1 MVETCPSCEKQ
12 FANRRSL
19 ASHKSRFHNKLKDS
33 TSSSGK
39 HLAGTIKNPDETSD
53 IDSELS
59 HGRES
64 ALNATIPSYSSGHPK
79 VKDMD
84 KEHDMDENIESE
96 SKASDVT
103 SSSSDD
109 DIQTDDS
116 ISNFDIASDI
126 STSSNRSSTSVP
138 EKYQLTGGKRKADD
152 NSSKVVSLLT
162 SIESAL
168 RKQSCKEE
176 GLECF
181 DFLFCYTMKKQF
193 FSELDSWISTEL
205 GKSIEDVLTQ
215 DEQYFV
221 DAIIGTTNLSNLH
234 RLMNENSA
242 TVKSVLEQFAA
253 EKKEKQRKRR
263 I

>member
-1 MVETCPSCEKQ
+1 MV
-12 FANRRSL
+12 
-19 ASHKSRFHNKLKDS
+19 KS
-33 TSSSGK
+33 
-39 HLAGTIKNPDETSD
+39 PDETSD
-53 IDSELS
+53 TDSELS

-64 ALNATIPSYSSGHPK
+64 ALNATIPSHSSGHPK
-79 VKDMD
+79 IKDMGE
-84 KEHDMDENIESE
+84 EHDLDEKLESE
-96 SKASDVT
+96 SKASNVT
-103 SSSSDD
+103 LSSSDD

-116 ISNFDIASDI
+116 ISNFDIASDMDI
-126 STSSNRSSTSVP
+126 SSNNSSTSVS
-138 EKYQLTGGKRKADD
+138 EKYQLPGGKRKADD

-168 RKQSCKEE
+168 RRQSCKEG

-181 DFLFCYTMKKQF
+181 DFLFCFTMKEHF

-205 GKSIEDVLTQ
+205 GKNIEDVLTQ

-221 DAIIGTTNLSNLH
+221 DAIIGTSNLHNLH

-242 TVKSVLEQFAA
+242 TVKSILKQFAE

>member
-19 ASHKSRFHNKLKDS
+19 ATHKSRFHDKLKDS
-33 TSSSGK
+33 TSSSVK
-39 HLAGTIKNPDETSD
+39 HLARMVKSPDETTD
-53 IDSELS
+53 TDSELS

-64 ALNATIPSYSSGHPK
+64 ALNATIPSHSSGHPK
-79 VKDMD
+79 VKDMGE
-84 KEHDMDENIESE
+84 EHDLDEKLESE

-103 SSSSDD
+103 LSSSDD

-126 STSSNRSSTSVP
+126 SSNRSSTSVS
-138 EKYQLTGGKRKADD
+138 EKYQLPGSKRKAND

-168 RKQSCKEE
+168 RRQSCKEG

-181 DFLFCYTMKKQF
+181 DFLFCYTMKEHF

-205 GKSIEDVLTQ
+205 GKNIEDVLTQ

-221 DAIIGTTNLSNLH
+221 DAIIGTSNLSNLH

-242 TVKSVLEQFAA
+242 TVKSILEQFAA

>member
-19 ASHKSRFHNKLKDS
+19 ASHKSRFHNKSKDS
-33 TSSSGK
+33 TSSSVK
-39 HLAGTIKNPDETSD
+39 HLARMVKSPDKTSD
-53 IDSELS
+53 TDSELS

-64 ALNATIPSYSSGHPK
+64 ALNATIPSYNSGHPK
-79 VKDMD
+79 VKDMGE
-84 KEHDMDENIESE
+84 EHDLDEKLESE

-103 SSSSDD
+103 LSSTDD

-126 STSSNRSSTSVP
+126 SSNRSSTSVS
-138 EKYQLTGGKRKADD
+138 EKYQLPGGKRKADD

-162 SIESAL
+162 LIESAL
-168 RKQSCKEE
+168 RNQSCKEG

-181 DFLFCYTMKKQF
+181 DFLFCYTMKENF
-193 FSELDSWISTEL
+193 FSELDRWISTEL
-205 GKSIEDVLTQ
+205 GKNIEDVLTQ

-221 DAIIGTTNLSNLH
+221 DAIIGTSNLYNLH

-242 TVKSVLEQFAA
+242 TVKSILEQYAA